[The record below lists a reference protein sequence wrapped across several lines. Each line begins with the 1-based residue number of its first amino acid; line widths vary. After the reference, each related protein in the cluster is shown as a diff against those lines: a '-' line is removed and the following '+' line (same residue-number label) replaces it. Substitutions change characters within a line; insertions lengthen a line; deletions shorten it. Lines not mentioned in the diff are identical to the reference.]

1 MLPNEIRSGT
11 PSVVRMFIGR
21 SQTLPSLL
29 LPHSRSVSNS
39 LRRREPGF
47 APRMHGCGRRLPRC
61 RRSPRLSAGTILA
74 RVAAA
79 KSSRSAA
86 SIERLPGS
94 PYRACCKEGT
104 PQTGAISS
112 FSNPSRDAYRLHAV
126 ATYLKTFQALSYERL
141 QGALADLFGLTISQG
156 GLMNLLRRARG
167 RFQTGHEAA
176 VAARRRA
183 AVVASDETGVRIEG
197 ANAYHGVFRCPD
209 AVVHQAAPTRAASV
223 IRALMDGHR
232 PAVWLSDRYSAQ
244 QGHAGAQQTCLAHLA
259 RDVAYARE
267 VSEDPVPWRLELWL
281 RSAYDL
287 AGAIITTFA
296 ASTLAAKRRALERR
310 LADIL
315 QAPTKCDL
323 A

>member
-11 PSVVRMFIGR
+11 PSVVRMLIGR

-47 APRMHGCGRRLPRC
+47 VPRMHGCGRRLPRC

-112 FSNPSRDAYRLHAV
+112 FSNPSRDAYHVFEAALLKGGDRWSRDHAPISHHTDPTDAEAAAQAINDRDEDADIGGV
-126 ATYLKTFQALSYERL
+126 AGPHLR
-141 QGALADLFGLTISQG
+141 ADRPARRIDHHPPHPPPQG
-156 GLMNLLRRARG
+156 GAG
-167 RFQTGHEAA
+167 GP
-176 VAARRRA
+176 
-183 AVVASDETGVRIEG
+183 GG
-197 ANAYHGVFRCPD
+197 AP
-209 AVVHQAAPTRAASV
+209 P
-223 IRALMDGHR
+223 
-232 PAVWLSDRYSAQ
+232 P
-244 QGHAGAQQTCLAHLA
+244 
-259 RDVAYARE
+259 
-267 VSEDPVPWRLELWL
+267 
-281 RSAYDL
+281 
-287 AGAIITTFA
+287 
-296 ASTLAAKRRALERR
+296 
-310 LADIL
+310 
-315 QAPTKCDL
+315 
-323 A
+323 